1 MAVRSIFFSR
11 SPVLILSIAGGTVA
25 KFAGQNVHQ
34 RLVKEESYRE
44 QGYEEAMKRAFL
56 GTDEDILAG
65 GLHTYLHSL
74 PS

>member
-1 MAVRSIFFSR
+1 M
-11 SPVLILSIAGGTVA
+11 A